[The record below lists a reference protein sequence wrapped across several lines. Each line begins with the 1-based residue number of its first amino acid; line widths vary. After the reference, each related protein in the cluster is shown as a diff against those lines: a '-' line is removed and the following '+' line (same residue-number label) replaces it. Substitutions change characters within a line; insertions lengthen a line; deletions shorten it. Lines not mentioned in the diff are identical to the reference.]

1 MDESDTYK
9 GSLECSRQDMDVT
22 QIGLGATLLVIGT
35 LTLIGPATLATGPL
49 AYLVTG
55 STLFVTVAALLFGLW
70 QRQQPT

>member
-1 MDESDTYK
+1 
-9 GSLECSRQDMDVT
+9 MDVT

-49 AYLVTG
+49 TYLVTG